1 MSATPC
7 AQPKLECICGT
18 LGAIGQRATFC
29 YSSMARNWRRAGD
42 HQSSAASV
50 SAAFSSVN
58 SGSPDEFHP
67 FIPAVCPMRTLQKAG
82 FWCLLHERRNGLI
95 ENGSAGHRRS
105 RHLRYCSERALS
117 SGSPLSR
124 LTCLCEDRTHSRR
137 ISKRQTIRIK
147 PMVGQETTSG
157 GRFDQVMN
165 GEGALEPISILNT
178 RAVLPPELL
187 ILAQSPFLCGV
198 FGKSLYFSDL
208 WSRPPGSNR
217 GPAYYETIP
226 GS

>member
-1 MSATPC
+1 VRSV
-7 AQPKLECICGT
+7 K
-18 LGAIGQRATFC
+18 GQRSVIPPWRGTGEEPGTINRVQRASRRPSQVLTAA
-29 YSSMARNWRRAGD
+29 ARM
-42 HQSSAASV
+42 S
-50 SAAFSSVN
+50 
-58 SGSPDEFHP
+58 

-124 LTCLCEDRTHSRR
+124 LTCLCEDRTRSRR

-217 GPAYYETIP
+217 RPAYYETIP